1 MLNPAVLVFMGF
13 VLGWKWVGLRL
24 AVGLVLVLGVSYL
37 ANRFVR
43 PEDLPSEAQTALAAA
58 EADEGAGASMVS
70 NWFKAL
76 WQLSI
81 GVIPEFVVIVLALGA
96 ARAWLFP
103 EITPAIGHSIW
114 LLIGLAVA
122 GTLFVIPTAGEIPIV
137 QTLMSYGLG
146 AGPAGALLATLP
158 PVSLPSLIMV
168 ARSFPT
174 RVLLFVAGSVC
185 VLGILTGLAAVALH
199 F

>member
-1 MLNPAVLVFMGF
+1 MLNPAVLIFMGF
-13 VLGWKWVGLRL
+13 VLGWHWAGLRL
-24 AVGLVLVLGVSYL
+24 AVGVVLVFGIAYL
-37 ANRFVR
+37 ANRFLR
-43 PEDLPSEAQTALAAA
+43 PEDVPSEAQTALAAS
-58 EADEGAGASMVS
+58 EAYEGTGASMVS
-70 NWFKAL
+70 NWLKAL

-81 GVIPEFVVIVLALGA
+81 GVIPEFVVLVFALGA

-114 LLIGLAVA
+114 LLIGMAVA

-137 QTLMSYGLG
+137 ATLMTFGLG

-158 PVSLPSLIMV
+158 PVSLPSLLMV

-174 RVLLFVAGSVC
+174 RVLLFLAGSVC
-185 VLGILTGLAAVALH
+185 VLGILTGLAAMALG